1 VGVGALSLSCAAM
14 ASMAI
19 AAPLSASQSTRVRFA
34 GRGDDSVIR
43 DGGNTAALAA
53 EVTVDVAA
61 TGANDETT
69 AEAADAADA
78 DVDIDA
84 DTAGDDDEEEDEDIG
99 VVDDTEA
106 AVVATA
112 GAENIVCGMNMPPL
126 NADGPLTEPDAI
138 CDDDNAPLA
147 LPSWPGGGCPY
158 HA

>member
-53 EVTVDVAA
+53 DVTVDVTA

-69 AEAADAADA
+69 AEAADA
-78 DVDIDA
+78 DVDIGA
-84 DTAGDDDEEEDEDIG
+84 DTAGDEEKDDEDIV

-112 GAENIVCGMNMPPL
+112 GAENIVCGTNMPPL

-138 CDDDNAPLA
+138 CDDGGAPPA